1 MAPGEKA
8 SGMVQAKSLGVAVSN
23 TTKRGFFMAQTL
35 VRFFAAV
42 FTLAAICVMATSSQT
57 IVLFGFTIKAHYSNS
72 SSMRFLFVS
81 DAIVSASSLLSLIFV
96 YHLRRSGSGS
106 STKNI
111 FFLFLHDM
119 VIMVLAISGCAAA
132 TAAGYI
138 GRYGEEKMGWMAVC
152 NRVGIF
158 CNHMMIAM
166 VLSYLAF
173 FSYFALTVMSS
184 NRVMYGANDE
194 HQSSERQACP

>member
-8 SGMVQAKSLGVAVSN
+8 SSMVQAKSLGVAVSN
-23 TTKRGFFMAQTL
+23 TTKRGFFMAQSL
-35 VRFFAAV
+35 IRFFATV

-106 STKNI
+106 STKNF

-132 TAAGYI
+132 TAVGYI
-138 GRYGEEKMGWMAVC
+138 D
-152 NRVGIF
+152 
-158 CNHMMIAM
+158 
-166 VLSYLAF
+166 F
-173 FSYFALTVMSS
+173 FWNKINFVHYIIRTTLV
-184 NRVMYGANDE
+184 
-194 HQSSERQACP
+194 